1 MEKDSQPKTQPAG
14 DRPPPRPPH
23 RTAVGLG
30 PEDDDPEK
38 KKVKKVSVR
47 INLPPKPSAAPTIKL
62 PSLPP
67 SGVPSATGT
76 TTLAVSAKRLPWWK
90 FW

>member
-30 PEDDDPEK
+30 PEDDDPERK
-38 KKVKKVSVR
+38 KRKKEDVR

-62 PSLPP
+62 PSLP
-67 SGVPSATGT
+67 SGVPSASGT
-76 TTLAVSAKRLPWWK
+76 TTLAVTTKRRAWWK